1 VINWFHELLSQ
12 LTYAV
17 SLGNPGGLA
26 TLFLLG
32 VLSDIGVPFFFLLET
47 FLFFASYYVGPLSS
61 HVLLIV
67 IMLLV
72 GRECGAAVL
81 YWLSFTLGNPLISWI
96 GKRFPRVPQDLERF
110 RTRLSKRTVVAVTVV
125 RLTPGLLQV
134 PSLAAGVMRLP
145 YWRFVAG
152 VAISS
157 VIYDIA
163 FITFGFLARIGLQ
176 NLAQQMRIYFA
187 IGLVAVIVAVIVWFT
202 VRRGFRR

>member
-12 LTYAV
+12 LTYSV

-26 TLFLLG
+26 VLFILG
-32 VLSDIGVPFFFLLET
+32 ILSDIGIPFFFLLET
-47 FLFFASYYVGPLSS
+47 FLFFASYYVGPLSI

-67 IMLLV
+67 LMLLS

-81 YWLSFTLGNPLISWI
+81 YWLSSILGSPLIGWVE
-96 GKRFPRVPQDLERF
+96 KRFPKLHQDLEQF
-110 RTRLSKRTVVAVTVV
+110 RAKISKRTVVAVAVV

-145 YWRFVAG
+145 YLRFVIG

-157 VIYDIA
+157 VIYDFA
-163 FITFGFLARIGLQ
+163 FIIFGFLARIGLQ
-176 NLAQQMRIYFA
+176 NLAQEMRVYFI
-187 IGLVAVIVAVIVWFT
+187 IGLVVLIIAVIIWFT
-202 VRRGFRR
+202 VRRSFRW